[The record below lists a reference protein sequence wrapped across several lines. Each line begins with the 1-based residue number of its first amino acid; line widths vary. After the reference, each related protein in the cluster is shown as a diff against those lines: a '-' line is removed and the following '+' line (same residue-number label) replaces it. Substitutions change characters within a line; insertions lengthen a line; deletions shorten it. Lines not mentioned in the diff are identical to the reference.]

1 MDSIIVPIAICVV
14 LPVSIV
20 FLATWR
26 EYNKDNKRTEILMK
40 AIESNK
46 EIDAN
51 KLAESLGSPNSQNQK
66 SDILSKR
73 LLRGL
78 MFSFIGLAL
87 IIGSLVVFSN
97 GGFGDTPEFGLMSG
111 AVLLAIGISYLIV
124 YWVTNRQKQKEN
136 DCHRQAE

>member
-26 EYNKDNKRTEILMK
+26 QYNKDNKRAEILMK

-51 KLAESLGSPNSQNQK
+51 KLAESLGSTNDQK

-78 MFSFIGLAL
+78 MFSFIGLAM
-87 IIGSLVVFSN
+87 IIGALLIFGN
-97 GGFGDTPEFGLMSG
+97 GGSGDTPEFGIMG
-111 AVLLAIGISYLIV
+111 GTVLLAIGISYLIV

>member
-26 EYNKDNKRTEILMK
+26 EYNKDNKRAEILRK

-51 KLAESLGSPNSQNQK
+51 KLAESLGSPNNQNQK
-66 SDILSKR
+66 KRHTQQSAFCGSNVLVYRTCSWLSAR
-73 LLRGL
+73 
-78 MFSFIGLAL
+78 S
-87 IIGSLVVFSN
+87 
-97 GGFGDTPEFGLMSG
+97 
-111 AVLLAIGISYLIV
+111 
-124 YWVTNRQKQKEN
+124 
-136 DCHRQAE
+136 